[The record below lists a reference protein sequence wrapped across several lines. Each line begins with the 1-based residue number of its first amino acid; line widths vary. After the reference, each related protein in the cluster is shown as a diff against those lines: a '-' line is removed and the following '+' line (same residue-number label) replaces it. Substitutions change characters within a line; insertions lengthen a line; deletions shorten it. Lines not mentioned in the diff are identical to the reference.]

1 MKLPAVPGISPV
13 SLASLDR
20 TTAELHAL
28 MVRLR
33 GPDAARDLGLE
44 AAAVQSAEI
53 AHRQRAGLL
62 ALVEH
67 RDADPALL
75 IAGIV
80 PVDGPLD
87 EAAAADLGHFVADT
101 TPGIREVSSAR
112 TGRGYPVVIVE
123 RIGLSGAQ
131 LQAIVLDPDRPRA
144 AVFTLHSPGGRG
156 WLEVAGLAG
165 TLVAGV
171 ELTPAAP
178 APGTP
183 AASARSR
190 GGTSARSAGRW

>member
-1 MKLPAVPGISPV
+1 MNLNSVE
-13 SLASLDR
+13 R

-28 MVRLR
+28 MARLR

-44 AAAVQSAEI
+44 AAAVQCAEI
-53 AHRQRAGLL
+53 AHEHRAGLL

-75 IAGIV
+75 IAGVV
-80 PVDGPLD
+80 PAGNPG
-87 EAAAADLGHFVADT
+87 EAADLGYHIADT
-101 TPGIREVSSAR
+101 TPGIRDVSTAHTS
-112 TGRGYPVVIVE
+112 RGYPVVIVE

-131 LQAIVLDPDRPRA
+131 LQAVVLDPDRPRA

-171 ELTPAAP
+171 DLTPAAP
-178 APGTP
+178 APGTR
-183 AASARSR
+183 AGSGRSP

>member
-1 MKLPAVPGISPV
+1 VKLPAVPGITPV
-13 SLASLDR
+13 TLDSVER

-28 MVRLR
+28 MARLR

-44 AAAVQSAEI
+44 AAAVQCAEI
-53 AHRQRAGLL
+53 AHEQRAGLL

-75 IAGIV
+75 LAGVV
-80 PVDGPLD
+80 PVDNPG
-87 EAAAADLGHFVADT
+87 EAAELGYHLADT
-101 TPGIREVSSAR
+101 TPGIRDVSTAH

-131 LQAIVLDPDRPRA
+131 LQAVVLDPDRPRA

-171 ELTPAAP
+171 DLTPAAP
-178 APGTP
+178 APGTR
-183 AASARSR
+183 AASGRSP

>member
-1 MKLPAVPGISPV
+1 MKLPAVPGITPV
-13 SLASLDR
+13 TLDSVER
-20 TTAELHAL
+20 TTAELHTL
-28 MVRLR
+28 MARLR

-44 AAAVQSAEI
+44 AAAVQCAEI
-53 AHRQRAGLL
+53 AHEQGAGLL

-75 IAGIV
+75 IAGVV
-80 PVDGPLD
+80 PVDDPG
-87 EAAAADLGHFVADT
+87 EAADLGYFVADT
-101 TPGIREVSSAR
+101 TPGIREVSTAR

-123 RIGLSGAQ
+123 RIGLAGAQ
-131 LQAIVLDPDRPRA
+131 LQAVVLDPDRTRA

-171 ELTPAAP
+171 DLTPAAP
-178 APGTP
+178 APGTR
-183 AASARSR
+183 AGSGRST

>member
-1 MKLPAVPGISPV
+1 VRLPAVPGITPV
-13 SLASLDR
+13 NLDSVER

-28 MVRLR
+28 MARLR

-44 AAAVQSAEI
+44 TAAVQCAEI
-53 AHRQRAGLL
+53 AHEQRAGLL

-75 IAGIV
+75 IAGVV
-80 PVDGPLD
+80 PVDGPID
-87 EAAAADLGHFVADT
+87 EAAGLGYFLADT
-101 TPGIREVSSAR
+101 TPGIREVSSAQ

-131 LQAIVLDPDRPRA
+131 LQAVVLDPDRPRA

-171 ELTPAAP
+171 DLTPATP
-178 APGTP
+178 APGT
-183 AASARSR
+183 RSGSGR
-190 GGTSARSAGRW
+190 SPGGTSARSAGRW

>member
-1 MKLPAVPGISPV
+1 MKLPAVPGITPV
-13 SLASLDR
+13 TLDSVER
-20 TTAELHAL
+20 TTAELHTL
-28 MVRLR
+28 MARLR

-44 AAAVQSAEI
+44 AAAVQCAEI
-53 AHRQRAGLL
+53 AHEQGAGLL

-75 IAGIV
+75 IAGVV
-80 PVDGPLD
+80 PVDDPG
-87 EAAAADLGHFVADT
+87 EAADLGHFVADT
-101 TPGIREVSSAR
+101 TPGIREVSTAR

-131 LQAIVLDPDRPRA
+131 LQAVVLDPDRPRA
-144 AVFTLHSPGGRG
+144 AMLTLHSPGGRG

-171 ELTPAAP
+171 DLTPAAP
-178 APGTP
+178 APGTR
-183 AASARSR
+183 AGSGRST

>member
-1 MKLPAVPGISPV
+1 MKLPAVPGITPV
-13 SLASLDR
+13 SLDSVER

-28 MVRLR
+28 MARLR

-44 AAAVQSAEI
+44 AAAVQCAEI
-53 AHRQRAGLL
+53 AHEQRAGLL

-67 RDADPALL
+67 RDADPAVL
-75 IAGIV
+75 IAGVV
-80 PVDGPLD
+80 PVDGPL
-87 EAAAADLGHFVADT
+87 AQAADLGYFLADT
-101 TPGIREVSSAR
+101 TPGIREVSEAHTS
-112 TGRGYPVVIVE
+112 RGYPVVIVE

-131 LQAIVLDPDRPRA
+131 LQAVVLDPDRPRA

-171 ELTPAAP
+171 DL
-178 APGTP
+178 TP
-183 AASARSR
+183 AASAPGTRAGSGRSP

>member
-1 MKLPAVPGISPV
+1 MKLPAVPGITPV
-13 SLASLDR
+13 TLDSVER

-28 MVRLR
+28 MARLR

-44 AAAVQSAEI
+44 AAAVQCAEI
-53 AHRQRAGLL
+53 AHEQRAGLL

-75 IAGIV
+75 IAGVV
-80 PVDGPLD
+80 PVDHPGD
-87 EAAAADLGHFVADT
+87 AADLGYFIADT
-101 TPGIREVSSAR
+101 TPGIREVSNAH

-131 LQAIVLDPDRPRA
+131 LQAVVLDPDRPRA

-171 ELTPAAP
+171 DLTPAAP
-178 APGTP
+178 VPGTR
-183 AASARSR
+183 AGSGRSP

>member
-1 MKLPAVPGISPV
+1 MKLPAVPGITPV
-13 SLASLDR
+13 NLDSVER

-28 MVRLR
+28 MARLR

-44 AAAVQSAEI
+44 AAAVQCAEI
-53 AHRQRAGLL
+53 AHEQRAGLL

-75 IAGIV
+75 IAGVV
-80 PVDGPLD
+80 PVDDPG
-87 EAAAADLGHFVADT
+87 EAAHLGYYLADH
-101 TPGIREVSSAR
+101 TPGIREVSEAHTS
-112 TGRGYPVVIVE
+112 RGYPVVIVE
-123 RIGLSGAQ
+123 RIDLSGAQ
-131 LQAIVLDPDRPRA
+131 LQAVVLDPDRPRA

-171 ELTPAAP
+171 DLTPAAP
-178 APGTP
+178 APGTR
-183 AASARSR
+183 AGSGRST

>member
-1 MKLPAVPGISPV
+1 MKLPAVPGITPV
-13 SLASLDR
+13 NLDSVER

-28 MVRLR
+28 MARLR

-44 AAAVQSAEI
+44 TAAVQCAEI
-53 AHRQRAGLL
+53 AHDQRAGLL

-67 RDADPALL
+67 RDADPAVL
-75 IAGIV
+75 IAGVV
-80 PVDGPLD
+80 PIDGTLD
-87 EAAAADLGHFVADT
+87 DAADLGHFVADT
-101 TPGIREVSSAR
+101 TPGIREVSHAR

-131 LQAIVLDPDRPRA
+131 LQAVVLDPDRPRA

-171 ELTPAAP
+171 DLTPAAP
-178 APGTP
+178 APGTRAGSGP
-183 AASARSR
+183 SR

>member
-1 MKLPAVPGISPV
+1 MKLPAVPGITPV
-13 SLASLDR
+13 NLESLER

-28 MVRLR
+28 MARLR

-44 AAAVQSAEI
+44 AAAVQCAEI
-53 AHRQRAGLL
+53 AHRQGAGLL

-75 IAGIV
+75 IAGVV
-80 PVDGPLD
+80 PVDGPF
-87 EAAAADLGHFVADT
+87 EEAADLGYFLADT

-112 TGRGYPVVIVE
+112 TARGYPVVIVE

-131 LQAIVLDPDRPRA
+131 LQAVVLDPDRPRA
-144 AVFTLHSPGGRG
+144 AVFTVHSPGGRG

-178 APGTP
+178 APGTR
-183 AASARSR
+183 AGSGRST

>member
-1 MKLPAVPGISPV
+1 VKLPAVPGITPV
-13 SLASLDR
+13 SLDSIER

-28 MVRLR
+28 MARLR

-44 AAAVQSAEI
+44 AAAVQCAEI
-53 AHRQRAGLL
+53 AHEQRAGLL
-62 ALVEH
+62 ALAEH

-75 IAGIV
+75 IAGVV
-80 PVDGPLD
+80 PIDATID
-87 EAAAADLGHFVADT
+87 EAADLGHFVADT
-101 TPGIREVSSAR
+101 TPGIREVSHAR

-131 LQAIVLDPDRPRA
+131 LQAVVLDPDRPRA

-171 ELTPAAP
+171 DLTPAAP
-178 APGTP
+178 APGTRAGSGP
-183 AASARSR
+183 SH

>member
-1 MKLPAVPGISPV
+1 MKLPAVPGITPV
-13 SLASLDR
+13 NLDSVER

-28 MVRLR
+28 MARLR
-33 GPDAARDLGLE
+33 GPDAAHDLGLE

-53 AHRQRAGLL
+53 AHEQRAGLL

-75 IAGIV
+75 IAGVV
-80 PVDGPLD
+80 PVDVPL
-87 EAAAADLGHFVADT
+87 EEAADLQHFVADT
-101 TPGIREVSSAR
+101 TPGLREVSSAR

-131 LQAIVLDPDRPRA
+131 LQAVVLDPDRPRA

-171 ELTPAAP
+171 DLTPAGP
-178 APGTP
+178 APGIR
-183 AASARSR
+183 AGSSRSP
-190 GGTSARSAGRW
+190 GGRSARSAGRW

>member
-1 MKLPAVPGISPV
+1 MKLPAVPGITPV
-13 SLASLDR
+13 TLDSVER
-20 TTAELHAL
+20 TTAELHTL
-28 MVRLR
+28 MARLR

-44 AAAVQSAEI
+44 AAAVQCAEI
-53 AHRQRAGLL
+53 AHEQGAGLL

-75 IAGIV
+75 IAGVV
-80 PVDGPLD
+80 PVDDPG
-87 EAAAADLGHFVADT
+87 EAADLGYFVADT
-101 TPGIREVSSAR
+101 TPGIREVSTAR

-123 RIGLSGAQ
+123 RIGLAGAQ
-131 LQAIVLDPDRPRA
+131 LQAVVLDPDRPRA
-144 AVFTLHSPGGRG
+144 AVFTLQSPGGRG

-171 ELTPAAP
+171 DLTPAAP
-178 APGTP
+178 APGTR
-183 AASARSR
+183 AGSGRST

>member
-1 MKLPAVPGISPV
+1 MNLD
-13 SLASLDR
+13 SLER

-28 MVRLR
+28 MARLR

-44 AAAVQSAEI
+44 AAAVQCAEV
-53 AHRQRAGLL
+53 AHERRAGLL

-75 IAGIV
+75 IAGVV
-80 PVDGPLD
+80 PVAHPG
-87 EAAAADLGHFVADT
+87 EAADLGYFIADT
-101 TPGIREVSSAR
+101 TPGIRETSSAR
-112 TGRGYPVVIVE
+112 TARGYPVVIVE

-131 LQAIVLDPDRPRA
+131 LQAVVLDPDRPRA

-171 ELTPAAP
+171 DLTPAAP
-178 APGTP
+178 APGTR
-183 AASARSR
+183 AESGRSR

>member
-1 MKLPAVPGISPV
+1 MKLPAVPGITPV
-13 SLASLDR
+13 NLDSVER

-28 MVRLR
+28 MARLR

-44 AAAVQSAEI
+44 AAAVQCAEI
-53 AHRQRAGLL
+53 AHEQRAGLL

-75 IAGIV
+75 IAGVV
-80 PVDGPLD
+80 PVGNAGD
-87 EAAAADLGHFVADT
+87 AADLGYFLADT
-101 TPGIREVSSAR
+101 TPGIREVSSAH

-131 LQAIVLDPDRPRA
+131 LQAVVLDPDRPRA

-171 ELTPAAP
+171 DLTPAGP
-178 APGTP
+178 APGTR
-183 AASARSR
+183 AGSGRSP

>member
-1 MKLPAVPGISPV
+1 MKLPAVPGITPV
-13 SLASLDR
+13 TLVSVER
-20 TTAELHAL
+20 TTAELHTL
-28 MVRLR
+28 MARLR

-53 AHRQRAGLL
+53 AHEQRAGLL

-75 IAGIV
+75 IAGVV
-80 PVDGPLD
+80 PVDDPG
-87 EAAAADLGHFVADT
+87 EAADLGHFVADT
-101 TPGIREVSSAR
+101 TPGIREVSTAR

-131 LQAIVLDPDRPRA
+131 LQAVVLDPDRPRA

-171 ELTPAAP
+171 DLTPAAP
-178 APGTP
+178 APGTR
-183 AASARSR
+183 AGSGRST

>member
-1 MKLPAVPGISPV
+1 MT
-13 SLASLDR
+13 LDSVER

-28 MVRLR
+28 MARLR
-33 GPDAARDLGLE
+33 GPDAARNLGLE
-44 AAAVQSAEI
+44 AAAVQCAEI
-53 AHRQRAGLL
+53 AHERRAGLL

-75 IAGIV
+75 IAGVV
-80 PVDGPLD
+80 PVDNPG
-87 EAAAADLGHFVADT
+87 EAADLGYFIADHA
-101 TPGIREVSSAR
+101 PGIREVSTAQ

-131 LQAIVLDPDRPRA
+131 LQAVVLDPDRPRA

-171 ELTPAAP
+171 DLTPAAP
-178 APGTP
+178 APGTR
-183 AASARSR
+183 AGSGRSP

>member
-1 MKLPAVPGISPV
+1 MKLPAVPGITPV
-13 SLASLDR
+13 TLDSVER

-28 MVRLR
+28 MARLR

-53 AHRQRAGLL
+53 AHEQRAGLL

-75 IAGIV
+75 IAGVV
-80 PVDGPLD
+80 PVDVPL
-87 EAAAADLGHFVADT
+87 EEAADLQHFVADT
-101 TPGIREVSSAR
+101 TPGLREVSSAR

-131 LQAIVLDPDRPRA
+131 LQAVVLDPDRPRA

-171 ELTPAAP
+171 DLSPAAP
-178 APGTP
+178 APGIR
-183 AASARSR
+183 AGSVRSP

>member
-1 MKLPAVPGISPV
+1 MKLPAVPGITPV
-13 SLASLDR
+13 TLASVEA

-28 MVRLR
+28 MARLR

-53 AHRQRAGLL
+53 AHEHRAGLL

-75 IAGIV
+75 IAGVV
-80 PVDGPLD
+80 PVEGTIED
-87 EAAAADLGHFVADT
+87 AADLGHFVADT
-101 TPGIREVSSAR
+101 TPGIREVSHAR

-131 LQAIVLDPDRPRA
+131 LQAVVLDPDRPRA

-171 ELTPAAP
+171 DLTPAAP
-178 APGTP
+178 APGTR
-183 AASARSR
+183 AESGRSR

>member
-1 MKLPAVPGISPV
+1 MRLPAVSGITPV
-13 SLASLDR
+13 SLDSVER
-20 TTAELHAL
+20 TTAELHAH
-28 MVRLR
+28 MARLR

-53 AHRQRAGLL
+53 AHEQKAGLL
-62 ALVEH
+62 ALVQH

-87 EAAAADLGHFVADT
+87 ESAAAGLGHFVADR

-131 LQAIVLDPDRPRA
+131 LQAVVLDPDRPRA
-144 AVFTLHSPGGRG
+144 ALFTLHSPGGRG
-156 WLEVAGLAG
+156 WLEVAALAG

-171 ELTPAAP
+171 DLTPAEPRA
-178 APGTP
+178 TV
-183 AASARSR
+183 RR
-190 GGTSARSAGRW
+190 

>member
-1 MKLPAVPGISPV
+1 VKLPAVPGITPV
-13 SLASLDR
+13 SLASVER

-28 MVRLR
+28 MARLR
-33 GPDAARDLGLE
+33 GPDAARDVGLE

-53 AHRQRAGLL
+53 AHGQNAGLL

-75 IAGIV
+75 IAGVV
-80 PVDGPLD
+80 PLAGAVEDV
-87 EAAAADLGHFVADT
+87 ADLRHFVADT
-101 TPGIREVSSAR
+101 TPGLREVSDAR
-112 TGRGYPVVIVE
+112 TRRGYPVVLVE

-131 LQAIVLDPDRPRA
+131 LQAVVLDPDRPRA

-171 ELTPAAP
+171 DLTPAAP
-178 APGTP
+178 APGIR
-183 AASARSR
+183 AESGRSL

>member
-1 MKLPAVPGISPV
+1 MKLPAVPGITPV
-13 SLASLDR
+13 TMDSVER
-20 TTAELHAL
+20 TTAELHTL
-28 MVRLR
+28 MARLR

-53 AHRQRAGLL
+53 AHEHHAGLL

-75 IAGIV
+75 IAGV
-80 PVDGPLD
+80 VAVEGPVE
-87 EAAAADLGHFVADT
+87 EAAELGYFITDR
-101 TPGIREVSSAR
+101 TPGIREVSHAR

-131 LQAIVLDPDRPRA
+131 LQAVVLDPDRPRA

-171 ELTPAAP
+171 DLTPAAP
-178 APGTP
+178 APGTR
-183 AASARSR
+183 AGSGRSR
-190 GGTSARSAGRW
+190 GGTSARSAGRS